1 VPEILISLMLA
12 REAVDGIV
20 RQGVVMAVK
29 NAFYA
34 QSGGVTAVINGSA
47 CGVLQTARQH
57 VNEIGKVYA
66 GRNGII
72 GALTEDLIDTSV
84 EFDTAI
90 AALKHTP
97 GAAFGSCRYRLG
109 SIHENRAQYERLI
122 EVFRAHDIGFFFY
135 NGGGDSQDT
144 TYKINQ
150 LSAELAYPIV
160 CVGIPK
166 TMDND
171 LPITDCSPGF
181 GSVAKYVATSLREA
195 ALDLTAM
202 SRTSTKVFTMEVMG
216 RHAGWTT
223 AACALAA
230 EHEGDA
236 PHILLLPEVAF
247 NEERFLA
254 KVEEALE
261 RYDQCVI
268 AVSEG
273 VKGPDGAFLSASG
286 LKDSFGHSQLGGVAP
301 LITNLISTKLGCKC
315 HWAVPD
321 YLLRSARHIASET
334 DLQQAY
340 AVGRAAVEF
349 AIAGRTAVMPAIRRL
364 SDTPYRW
371 DIIEAPLSEV
381 ANQEKLLPPDFI
393 SGDGFGI
400 TEAARRYLAPLI
412 VGEAYPPFKDG
423 LPEYVKL
430 QNVAVPKRLAREF
443 SV

>member
-1 VPEILISLMLA
+1 MLA

-57 VNEIGKVYA
+57 VDEIGKVYA

-90 AALKHTP
+90 TALKHTP

-144 TYKINQ
+144 AYKISQ
-150 LSAELAYPIV
+150 LGAELAYPIV

-166 TMDND
+166 TVDND

-181 GSVAKYVATSLREA
+181 GSAAKYVATSIREA

-230 EHEGDA
+230 EHEGDG
-236 PHILLLPEVAF
+236 PHVLLLPEVAF
-247 NEERFLA
+247 NEQRFLA
-254 KVEEALE
+254 KVEESLE

-273 VKGPDGAFLSASG
+273 VKGPDGEFLSASG
-286 LKDSFGHSQLGGVAP
+286 LKDSFGHSQLGGGVAP
-301 LITNLISTKLGCKC
+301 FISNLITKKLGCKC

-321 YLLRSARHIASET
+321 YLLRSARHIASDT
-334 DLQQAY
+334 DLQHAY

-393 SGDGFGI
+393 SDDGFGI
-400 TEAARRYLAPLI
+400 TEVARRYLAPLI
-412 VGEAYPPFKDG
+412 VGEAYPPFKNG
-423 LPEYVKL
+423 LPDYVKL
-430 QNVAVPKRLAREF
+430 RNVSLPKRLTREF

>member
-1 VPEILISLMLA
+1 MA
-12 REAVDGIV
+12 R
-20 RQGVVMAVK
+20 K

-34 QSGGVTAVINGSA
+34 QSGGVSAVINASA
-47 CGVLQTARQH
+47 CGVLETARQH
-57 VNEIGKVYA
+57 PEQIAKVYA

-84 EFDTAI
+84 ESEAAI

-97 GAAFGSCRYRLG
+97 GAAFGSCRYKLG
-109 SIHENRAQYERLI
+109 SIREDRAQYERLI

-144 TYKINQ
+144 AYKVSQ
-150 LSAELAYPIV
+150 LGAELDHPIV
-160 CVGIPK
+160 CIGIPK

-195 ALDLTAM
+195 ALDLAAM
-202 SRTSTKVFTMEVMG
+202 SRTSTKVFTLEVMG

-236 PHILLLPEVAF
+236 PHILLLPEIAF
-247 NEERFLA
+247 DQERFLA

-261 RYDQCVI
+261 RYDYCVI

-273 VKGPDGAFLSASG
+273 VKGPDGEFLSASG
-286 LKDSFGHSQLGGVAP
+286 LKDSFGHAQLGGVAP
-301 LITNLISTKLGCKC
+301 VISNLISAKLGCKC
-315 HWAVPD
+315 HLAVPD

-334 DLQQAY
+334 DVQQAY
-340 AVGRAAVEF
+340 AVGRAAVEL
-349 AIAGRTAVMPAIRRL
+349 AINGRNAVMPAIRRL
-364 SDTPYRW
+364 SDAPYRW
-371 DIIEAPLSEV
+371 DIIAAPLAEI

-393 SGDGFGI
+393 SADGFGI
-400 TEAARRYLAPLI
+400 TDAARRYLAPLI
-412 VGEAYPPFKDG
+412 VGEAYPPFKNG
-423 LPEYVKL
+423 LPDYVKL
-430 QNVAVPKRLAREF
+430 QNVSAPKKWESSN
-443 SV
+443 SVGS